1 MNPCWQ
7 QEVFWGHIHSGKTVH
22 DYADAGSFNS
32 FKFTVNLV
40 DPTSGNVTAERN
52 GCICDN
58 LAIAAVISC
67 RAKLDKERKSPDQLL
82 WSLEMVV
89 QWVHSLQSF
98 SIWFSCFGFSV
109 LLNKTIPRNQ
119 VTDKRMSF
127 VANSVTMWLRSI
139 IWKTN
144 APLIVKRQMLTLW
157 MEQPETRLNIDKNIK
172 VFRGWWHITTYN

>member
-1 MNPCWQ
+1 MNPCWK

-40 DPTSGNVTAERN
+40 EPTSDNVTAERS

-67 RAKLDKERKSPDQLL
+67 HAKLDKERKVQINYCGA
-82 WSLEMVV
+82 WSCNECTRCNLS
-89 QWVHSLQSF
+89 Q
-98 SIWFSCFGFSV
+98 FGFHASAS
-109 LLNKTIPRNQ
+109 LCFSTKLFLCNQ
-119 VTDKRMSF
+119 VTDKRMPF

-157 MEQPETRLNIDKNIK
+157 MEQPETRLNVDKNIK
-172 VFRGWWHITTYN
+172 LFRGWWHITTYN